1 MYILENIEREEDF
14 LKLIEVEKEDKDNF
28 KESQIQNIVIQF
40 LKDNNI
46 LFHTSFNGL
55 KASKGQAR
63 FMKSQGLTSGHPDL
77 TIYKKVGNN
86 DLLFLELKTVKG
98 KLSENQKLYIRE
110 LIENGYIV
118 SVAYGYYDAV
128 YKIKKYLEGSAIM
141 VSMRELGIKTKGL
154 TKIILKNREREV

>member
-1 MYILENIEREEDF
+1 MYILENIKTEEDF
-14 LKLIEVEKEDKDNF
+14 LRLIEVEKKDKDNF
-28 KESQIQNIVIQF
+28 KESQIQKMVIQF

-63 FMKSQGLTSGHPDL
+63 FMKSQGLIGGHPDL

-110 LIENGYIV
+110 LIKNGYIV
-118 SVAYGYYDAV
+118 SVTYGYYDAV
-128 YKIKKYLEGSAIM
+128 YRIKKYLEGSAIM
-141 VSMRELGIKTKGL
+141 VSLRELGIKTEGL
-154 TKIILKNREREV
+154 TKKILENREA

>member
-1 MYILENIEREEDF
+1 MYILEDFKSDEEY
-14 LKLIEVEKEDKDNF
+14 LKLIEFEKKDKDNF
-28 KESQIQNIVIQF
+28 KESQIQNMIIQL
-40 LKDNNI
+40 LKNNNI

-63 FMKSQGLTSGHPDL
+63 FMKSQGLISGHPDL
-77 TIYKKVGNN
+77 TIYNKVGNN
-86 DLLFLELKTVKG
+86 DLLFLELKKVKG

-118 SVAYGYYDAV
+118 SVAHGYYDAV

-141 VSMRELGIKTKGL
+141 VSMKELGIKTENL
-154 TKIILKNREREV
+154 TKKILENREA

>member
-1 MYILENIEREEDF
+1 MYILENIKREEDF
-14 LKLIEVEKEDKDNF
+14 LRLIEVEKKDKDNF
-28 KESQIQNIVIQF
+28 KESQIQNMVIQF

-77 TIYKKVGNN
+77 TIYKRVGNN

-110 LIENGYIV
+110 LIKNGYIV

-128 YKIKKYLEGSAIM
+128 YKIKKYLEGSAIN
-141 VSMRELGIKTKGL
+141 VYTIDSFAESVDLIKDIK
-154 TKIILKNREREV
+154 EDV

>member
-1 MYILENIEREEDF
+1 MYILENIKTEEDF
-14 LKLIEVEKEDKDNF
+14 LRLIEVEKKDKDNF

-40 LKDNNI
+40 LKNNN
-46 LFHTSFNGL
+46 LKYHTSFNGI

-63 FMKSQGLTSGHPDL
+63 FMKSQGLESGHPDL

-98 KLSENQKLYIRE
+98 KLSESQKEYIRA
-110 LIENGYIV
+110 LIEEGYIV

-141 VSMRELGIKTKGL
+141 VSMREIGIKTEGL
-154 TKIILKNREREV
+154 TKKILENREA

>member
-1 MYILENIEREEDF
+1 MYVLEDFKSDEEF
-14 LKLIEVEKEDKDNF
+14 LKLIECEKKDKDNF
-28 KESQIQNIVIQF
+28 KESQIQNMVIQF

-46 LFHTSFNGL
+46 LFHTSFNGI

-77 TIYKKVGNN
+77 TIYKRVVNN
-86 DLLFLELKTVKG
+86 ALLFLELKTVKN

-110 LIENGYIV
+110 LIKEGYIV

-141 VSMRELGIKTKGL
+141 VSMRELGIKTEGL
-154 TKIILKNREREV
+154 TKKILENREA